1 MKLSRLLSNQN
12 GVSRKQANALIAAGQ
27 VVIDGQNCREPAQ
40 EVSRFANVTCQG
52 QTLQSGYTAHY
63 LMLYKPAGILSA
75 TTDNTHKTVMDLV
88 DAGRYPDLHIAGRLD
103 RASTGLIL
111 LTNDGQWSRALTE
124 PASEKPKVYRV
135 TTAYDF
141 SPDTVDRFAAG
152 IWFEYEQLTT
162 RPAKL
167 EPLSGCVARLTIHEG
182 RYHQI
187 KRMFHAVGNRVVALH
202 REQIGDIRLDCAL
215 APGDYRPLSQ
225 QEINSVHPT

>member
-1 MKLSRLLSNQN
+1 
-12 GVSRKQANALIAAGQ
+12 
-27 VVIDGQNCREPAQ
+27 
-40 EVSRFANVTCQG
+40 
-52 QTLQSGYTAHY
+52 
-63 LMLYKPAGILSA
+63 
-75 TTDNTHKTVMDLV
+75 
-88 DAGRYPDLHIAGRLD
+88 
-103 RASTGLIL
+103 
-111 LTNDGQWSRALTE
+111 
-124 PASEKPKVYRV
+124 
-135 TTAYDF
+135 
-141 SPDTVDRFAAG
+141 VDRFAAG